1 VRALTST
8 GRGVLAALALV
19 ASGAADAPLATAASA
34 AAPEFGRCVKVTPG
48 TGVFKSANC
57 GARAAAGR
65 GEYEWLPGPGPH
77 RGLSANW
84 GYNFV
89 PEAILYSSQVRVYC
103 LYNLATGEFTG
114 PKTLKMTMYL
124 WQCRRVPNKLEAKN
138 WCQEVGAGN
147 RPESEIGEI
156 KAELTGK
163 LGFIEG
169 TKEVGIEYRPALGS
183 RLTIF
188 ECGGANETTGAG
200 GVGTGTG
207 TLYGLEGGLVAHIPG
222 TVRET
227 TRQAGTYNDLNAMV
241 PEYRTQFRVRK
252 GRQSPERLAGEP
264 ADTLTLV
271 TPPVGLQ
278 ATKEAALFTGEEEV
292 DGLEEEIEINTRA

>member
-1 VRALTST
+1 
-8 GRGVLAALALV
+8 LALV

-188 ECGGANETTGAG
+188 ECGGANETTGK
-200 GVGTGTG
+200 GTGKG
-207 TLYGLEGGLVAHIPG
+207 RL
-222 TVRET
+222 REL
-227 TRQAGTYNDLNAMV
+227 QGSVIGKAAKLNAMV
-241 PEYRTQFRVRK
+241 SENTTTYAVKKGKQVPEAFEGGVKDTLTTIVGLEK
-252 GRQSPERLAGEP
+252 AGEP
-264 ADTLTLV
+264 TTLLTL
-271 TPPVGLQ
+271 
-278 ATKEAALFTGEEEV
+278 EAIKNEEP
-292 DGLEEEIEINTRA
+292 IEIRDLICNPSLVCET